1 MGKLEKDA
9 ARMRRRGYLRDA
21 VLTAVGGA
29 GLLLV
34 AMAAPNVLQLL
45 GKTPI
50 GKRFKDQTRSTLS
63 RLAKDGL
70 IRFEERGGKKFA
82 RLTDK
87 GRDVLAFEQQK
98 RMLQE
103 GRRKR
108 WDRRYRIVSFDIA
121 EKKRAVRIQLRTVM
135 QSTGFIRLQDS
146 VWVYP
151 YDCEDFIALLKADLQ
166 IGKEVVYIIAETIEN
181 DQWLRDH
188 FNLPRN

>member
-1 MGKLEKDA
+1 MGKLEKEA
-9 ARMRRRGYLRDA
+9 AQVRRRGYLRDA

-34 AMAAPNVLQLL
+34 AMAAPNALQLL

-70 IRFEERGGKKFA
+70 IRFEEHDGKKFA
-82 RLTDK
+82 RLTEK
-87 GRDVLAFEQQK
+87 GRDALAFEQQK

-103 GRRKR
+103 GRKKR

-121 EKKRAVRIQLRTVM
+121 EKKRAVRIRLRTIM

-151 YDCEDFIALLKADLQ
+151 YDCEDFIALLKADLHL
-166 IGKEVVYIIAETIEN
+166 GKEVVYIIAETIEN

-188 FNLPRN
+188 FSLPRN

>member
-1 MGKLEKDA
+1 MGKLEKEA
-9 ARMRRRGYLRDA
+9 VQVRRRGYLRDA

-87 GRDVLAFEQQK
+87 GRDALAFEQQK

-103 GRRKR
+103 GRKKR

-121 EKKRAVRIQLRTVM
+121 EKKRAVRIRLRTIM

-151 YDCEDFIALLKADLQ
+151 YDCEDFIALLKADLE

-188 FNLPRN
+188 FSLPRK